1 MGPDFRKQNGLL
13 PVIVQNFETGK
24 VLMLAYMNEIAWNRT
39 LETGKAHYWSRSR
52 EKLWM
57 KGEQSGNVQFVREI
71 SIDCDSD
78 AILLKV
84 DQVGGAACH
93 TGFESCFHR
102 RLTDGRFE
110 VQGVRVFDPLKV
122 YKAAE

>member
-1 MGPDFRKQNGLL
+1 MGPDFSRQNGLI
-13 PVIVQNFETGK
+13 PVIVQSFTTGK
-24 VLMLAYMNEIAWNRT
+24 VLMLAYMNEAAWNRT

-52 EKLWM
+52 GKLWM
-57 KGEQSGNVQFVREI
+57 KGEQSGNVQLVREI

-84 DQVGGAACH
+84 DQLGGAACH

-102 RLTDGRFE
+102 WFKEGRFE
-110 VQGVRVFDPLKV
+110 VRGVPVFDPLEV
-122 YKAAE
+122 YKK